1 VIRLLLL
8 SVTALCLLNGCK
20 GHREFRE
27 ARKNLKEV
35 KAQREQTKSIANT
48 EQETEQ
54 ETEKESYTSFPDSL
68 FFGLGKSHC
77 FGRCP
82 VYYVKLY
89 RSGYATWYGEMNV
102 ERLGRYEA
110 RYSYALRDSIIRKA
124 QDIGF
129 MFFLD
134 QYDNSLIMDLPASY
148 YQLKIEDTPKN
159 ILCRVQCPEELY
171 EFSKSVEAWLEEL
184 NWQPVS
190 E

>member
-1 VIRLLLL
+1 MIRLLLL
-8 SVTALCLLNGCK
+8 SAIACGVIIGCK

-35 KAQREQTKSIANT
+35 KAQREQAKPEVKAA
-48 EQETEQ
+48 QETEQ

-82 VYYVKLY
+82 VFYVKLY

-102 ERLGRYEA
+102 ERLGKYEA
-110 RYSYALRDSIIRKA
+110 RYSDALRDSIIRKA

-148 YQLKIEDTPKN
+148 YQLKIDDTPKN
-159 ILCRVQCPEELY
+159 ILCRVQCPEALY
-171 EFSKSVEAWLEEL
+171 EFSESVEAWLEEID
-184 NWQPVS
+184 WQPVS